1 MSAQPLYVGR
11 PAFRYADENYGAFR
25 DDLQMNRKGMLYV
38 AANDGMLHAL
48 DAATGAEV
56 WAFIPA
62 AVLPTL
68 YQLADTQFGQQSTYV
83 LDGSP
88 VAGDICPGVAPV
100 SCAASAWRTILVGGL
115 GAAGREFFALDVTDP
130 DTPKPL
136 WRFNLTNDNDL
147 GYAMGKPII
156 TKRGDGRWIVAMTSG
171 YNNIEP
177 GSGQGVLFI
186 LDAYTGELLQKITT
200 GAGSTT
206 SPAGLAQINAWVD
219 SALDNTASR
228 FYGGDSLGNLWRFDV
243 DDLYPPLGLE
253 AVLLAN
259 FVNNQKAQAITTRP
273 ELSEVRVGTQK
284 IPVISIGTGS
294 YLGMSDLADK
304 SVQSIYTIK
313 DELLSTG
320 LGDIRASGKLIQQTL
335 VQGTAA
341 NELTGSTTQAVD
353 WQTNAG
359 WYVDLN
365 TIQKS
370 GERVSLDPEQQLGVL
385 RVVSNIPDQ
394 VACRPTAQ
402 SWIYEFDYLTG
413 SYLPLA
419 TRKVVAR
426 KISES
431 TLTAGM
437 RTIKL
442 GEKILGLLTD
452 ETGKVTNVSSAAP
465 ATNVNAVKRVSWRE
479 LDEQ

>member
-1 MSAQPLYVGR
+1 
-11 PAFRYADENYGAFR
+11 
-25 DDLQMNRKGMLYV
+25 
-38 AANDGMLHAL
+38 
-48 DAATGAEV
+48 
-56 WAFIPA
+56 
-62 AVLPTL
+62 
-68 YQLADTQFGQQSTYV
+68 
-83 LDGSP
+83 
-88 VAGDICPGVAPV
+88 
-100 SCAASAWRTILVGGL
+100 
-115 GAAGREFFALDVTDP
+115 
-130 DTPKPL
+130 
-136 WRFNLTNDNDL
+136 
-147 GYAMGKPII
+147 MGKPII
-156 TKRGDGRWIVAMTSG
+156 TKRRDGRWIVAMTSG

-200 GAGSTT
+200 GAGSTA

-243 DDLYPPLGLE
+243 DDLYPPLGRE

-370 GERVSLDPEQQLGVL
+370 GERVSLDPEQ
-385 RVVSNIPDQ
+385 
-394 VACRPTAQ
+394 
-402 SWIYEFDYLTG
+402 
-413 SYLPLA
+413 
-419 TRKVVAR
+419 
-426 KISES
+426 
-431 TLTAGM
+431 
-437 RTIKL
+437 
-442 GEKILGLLTD
+442 
-452 ETGKVTNVSSAAP
+452 
-465 ATNVNAVKRVSWRE
+465 
-479 LDEQ
+479 

>member
-1 MSAQPLYVGR
+1 
-11 PAFRYADENYGAFR
+11 
-25 DDLQMNRKGMLYV
+25 
-38 AANDGMLHAL
+38 
-48 DAATGAEV
+48 
-56 WAFIPA
+56 
-62 AVLPTL
+62 
-68 YQLADTQFGQQSTYV
+68 
-83 LDGSP
+83 
-88 VAGDICPGVAPV
+88 
-100 SCAASAWRTILVGGL
+100 
-115 GAAGREFFALDVTDP
+115 
-130 DTPKPL
+130 
-136 WRFNLTNDNDL
+136 
-147 GYAMGKPII
+147 
-156 TKRGDGRWIVAMTSG
+156 
-171 YNNIEP
+171 
-177 GSGQGVLFI
+177 
-186 LDAYTGELLQKITT
+186 
-200 GAGSTT
+200 
-206 SPAGLAQINAWVD
+206 
-219 SALDNTASR
+219 
-228 FYGGDSLGNLWRFDV
+228 
-243 DDLYPPLGLE
+243 
-253 AVLLAN
+253 
-259 FVNNQKAQAITTRP
+259 
-273 ELSEVRVGTQK
+273 LSEVRVGTQK

-431 TLTAGM
+431 SLTAGM